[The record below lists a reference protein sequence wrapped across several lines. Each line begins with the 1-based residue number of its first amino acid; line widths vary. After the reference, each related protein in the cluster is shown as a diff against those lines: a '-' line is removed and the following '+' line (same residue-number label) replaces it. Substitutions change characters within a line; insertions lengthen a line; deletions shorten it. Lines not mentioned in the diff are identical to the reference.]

1 MTSTAA
7 VEMTANGSSGDTSG
21 PGGTLARRYS
31 AARGSKPGP
40 PASPNWYQCATA
52 GFASGQ
58 PATPGGVAAATPLLR
73 GAARST
79 TPAPSS
85 AVGSLPD
92 DLALHRAQQTEQLA
106 LLPRADTVLV
116 ERFGQIL
123 DGRVPLH
130 LADVHALVRRLH
142 VASEVRAR
150 PSRRVADLI
159 REVRLQPE
167 HRGRLHALKAGV
179 HAGVGDHVRDEVVDD
194 QRDPITAAEPLVER
208 GRLRPHRGA
217 R

>member
-1 MTSTAA
+1 MFMVVRAA
-7 VEMTANGSSGDTSG
+7 
-21 PGGTLARRYS
+21 ARRGAGAPPYEAS
-31 AARGSKPGP
+31 LYAVAPG
-40 PASPNWYQCATA
+40 
-52 GFASGQ
+52 
-58 PATPGGVAAATPLLR
+58 
-73 GAARST
+73 
-79 TPAPSS
+79 

-106 LLPRADTVLV
+106 LLPRPDTVLV
-116 ERFGQIL
+116 ERLGQIL

-130 LADVHALVRRLH
+130 LADVHAPVRRLH

-167 HRGRLHALKAGV
+167 PPGRLHALKPGV
-179 HAGVGDHVRDEVVDD
+179 HPGAGNHVRAEVVED
-194 QRDPITAAEPLVER
+194 QRDPITAAQPLAER
-208 GRLRPHRGA
+208 A